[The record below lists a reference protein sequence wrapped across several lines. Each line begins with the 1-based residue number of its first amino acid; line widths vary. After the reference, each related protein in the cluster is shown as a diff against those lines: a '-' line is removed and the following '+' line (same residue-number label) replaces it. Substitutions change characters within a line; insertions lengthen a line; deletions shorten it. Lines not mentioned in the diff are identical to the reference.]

1 MGSLRRPSCALTTMY
16 SQRPTMNPTPDL
28 ILASAS
34 PRRRELLERLG
45 LVLRIEPVDV
55 DETPAPNEKARPYA
69 QRLAAEK
76 GDAALARLGVQ
87 VAALPVLTAD
97 TVVVLGDDILGK
109 PANQDEA
116 AAMLRRLAGRRHEVM
131 TAYRVH
137 SGGRTVER
145 VVSTGVTFR
154 SLDPAELRAYLD
166 SGEWQGKAGAYAIQG
181 IAGAFAIEVH
191 GSFSNVVGL
200 PLAEV
205 IADLRALEALPGYPP
220 PAFGGIAR

>member
-1 MGSLRRPSCALTTMY
+1 MSGS
-16 SQRPTMNPTPDL
+16 PDL

-45 LVLRIEPVDV
+45 LRVRVFPVDV
-55 DETPAPNEKARPYA
+55 DETPAEGEKPRVYA

-76 GDAALARLGVQ
+76 GQAAVARLG
-87 VAALPVLTAD
+87 AEASLPILTAD

-109 PANQDEA
+109 PDDEGHA
-116 AAMLRRLAGRRHEVM
+116 ESMLLRLAGRRHEVL
-131 TAYRVH
+131 TATCVNFA
-137 SGGRTVER
+137 GRTLER

-154 SLDPAELRAYLD
+154 SLDPAEVRAYLD
-166 SGEWQGKAGAYAIQG
+166 SREWQGKAGAYAIQG
-181 IAGAFAIEVH
+181 IAGAFACEVR

-205 IADLRALEALPGYPP
+205 VADLRALQALPNYPP
-220 PAFGGIAR
+220 PAFGGAAA

>member
-1 MGSLRRPSCALTTMY
+1 MK
-16 SQRPTMNPTPDL
+16 PTPDL

-45 LVLRIEPVDV
+45 LLLRIEPVDV
-55 DETPAPNEKARPYA
+55 DETPAAGEKARAYT

-76 GDAALARLGVQ
+76 GDAALARLEA
-87 VAALPVLTAD
+87 AALPVLTAD

-131 TAYRVH
+131 TAYRAH
-137 SGGRTVER
+137 FAGRMVER

-154 SLDPAELRAYLD
+154 SLDPTELRAYLD
-166 SGEWQGKAGAYAIQG
+166 CGEWQGKAGAYAIQG

-205 IADLRALEALPGYPP
+205 IADLRALQALPGYPP
-220 PAFGGIAR
+220 AAFGVNAR

>member
-1 MGSLRRPSCALTTMY
+1 
-16 SQRPTMNPTPDL
+16 MNTTPDL

-55 DETPAPNEKARPYA
+55 DETPAPDEKARAYA

-76 GDAALARLGVQ
+76 GDAALARLGLQ
-87 VAALPVLTAD
+87 SAPILTAD
-97 TVVVLGDDILGK
+97 TVVVLGDNILGK

-116 AAMLRRLAGRRHEVM
+116 AAMLRRLAGRRHEVI
-131 TAYRVH
+131 TAYRAQFA
-137 SGGRTVER
+137 GRMVER
-145 VVSTGVTFR
+145 VVSTGVSFR

-166 SGEWQGKAGAYAIQG
+166 CGEWQGKAGAYAIQG
-181 IAGAFAIEVH
+181 IAGAFAIEVR

-205 IADLRALEALPGYPP
+205 IADLRALEALPSYPP
-220 PAFGGIAR
+220 PAFGGNAR

>member
-1 MGSLRRPSCALTTMY
+1 MK
-16 SQRPTMNPTPDL
+16 PTPHL

-55 DETPAPNEKARPYA
+55 DETPVPDEKARLYA
-69 QRLAAEK
+69 QRLAAAK
-76 GDAALARLGVQ
+76 GDAALTKLGQ
-87 VAALPVLTAD
+87 QALPILTAD

-109 PANQDEA
+109 PANRDEA
-116 AAMLRRLAGRRHEVM
+116 ATMLRRLAGRRHEVM
-131 TAYRVH
+131 TAYRAH
-137 SGGRTVER
+137 FGGRMVER
-145 VVSTGVTFR
+145 VVSTGVSFR

-166 SGEWQGKAGAYAIQG
+166 CGEWQGKAGAYAIQG
-181 IAGAFAIEVH
+181 IAGAFAVEVR

-220 PAFGGIAR
+220 AAFGGNAR

>member
-1 MGSLRRPSCALTTMY
+1 
-16 SQRPTMNPTPDL
+16 MNTSPDL

-45 LVLRIEPVDV
+45 LRLRIEPVDV
-55 DETPAPNEKARPYA
+55 DETPTPGEKARAYA

-76 GDAALARLGVQ
+76 GDAALARLGQ
-87 VAALPVLTAD
+87 EGATLPILTAD
-97 TVVVLGDDILGK
+97 TVVVLSDDILGK

-131 TAYRVH
+131 TAYRAQFA
-137 SGGRTVER
+137 GRMVER
-145 VVSTGVTFR
+145 VVSTGVSFR
-154 SLDPAELRAYLD
+154 SLDPAELQAYLD

-181 IAGAFAIEVH
+181 IAGAFAIEVR

-205 IADLRALEALPGYPP
+205 IADLRALEALPRYPP
-220 PAFGGIAR
+220 PAFGGSAR

>member
-1 MGSLRRPSCALTTMY
+1 MKNA
-16 SQRPTMNPTPDL
+16 PDL

-55 DETPAPNEKARPYA
+55 DETPAPDEKARAYA
-69 QRLAAEK
+69 ERLAAEK
-76 GDAALARLGVQ
+76 GDAALARLGLQ
-87 VAALPVLTAD
+87 SAPILTAD
-97 TVVVLGDDILGK
+97 TVVVLDDDILGK

-131 TAYRVH
+131 TAYRAQFA
-137 SGGRTVER
+137 GRMVER
-145 VVSTGVTFR
+145 VVSTGVSFR
-154 SLDPAELRAYLD
+154 SLDPSELRAYLD
-166 SGEWQGKAGAYAIQG
+166 CGEWQGKAGAYAIQG
-181 IAGAFAIEVH
+181 IAGAFAIEVR

-220 PAFGGIAR
+220 PAFGGNAR

>member
-1 MGSLRRPSCALTTMY
+1 MK
-16 SQRPTMNPTPDL
+16 PTPDL

-45 LVLRIEPVDV
+45 LVLQIEPVDV
-55 DETPAPNEKARPYA
+55 DETPAPGEMARAYA

-76 GDAALARLGVQ
+76 SDAALARLGPQ
-87 VAALPVLTAD
+87 ATTLPVLTAD

-109 PANQDEA
+109 PADQDEA
-116 AAMLRRLAGRRHEVM
+116 AAMLRRLAGRRHEVV
-131 TAYRVH
+131 TAYRAQFGV
-137 SGGRTVER
+137 RMVKR
-145 VVSTGVTFR
+145 IVSTGVSFR
-154 SLDPAELRAYLD
+154 SLDPSELRAYLD
-166 SGEWQGKAGAYAIQG
+166 CGEWRGKAGAYAIQG
-181 IAGAFAIEVH
+181 IAGAFAIEVR

-220 PAFGGIAR
+220 PAFGAGVR

>member
-1 MGSLRRPSCALTTMY
+1 MK
-16 SQRPTMNPTPDL
+16 NTPDL

-55 DETPAPNEKARPYA
+55 NETPTPGETARAYA

-76 GDAALARLGVQ
+76 GDAALARLGLQ
-87 VAALPVLTAD
+87 STPILTAD

-109 PANQDEA
+109 PSNRDEA

-131 TAYRVH
+131 TAYRAQFA
-137 SGGRTVER
+137 GRMIER
-145 VVSTGVTFR
+145 VVSTGVSFR

-166 SGEWQGKAGAYAIQG
+166 CGEWLGKAGAYAIQG
-181 IAGAFAIEVH
+181 IAGAFAIEVR

-220 PAFGGIAR
+220 PAFGGNAR

>member
-1 MGSLRRPSCALTTMY
+1 MK
-16 SQRPTMNPTPDL
+16 PTPDL

-45 LVLRIEPVDV
+45 LLLRIEPVDV
-55 DETPAPNEKARPYA
+55 DETPAAGEKARAYA

-76 GDAALARLGVQ
+76 GDAALARLE
-87 VAALPVLTAD
+87 AAVLPVLTAD

-131 TAYRVH
+131 TAYRAH
-137 SGGRTVER
+137 FAGRMVER

-166 SGEWQGKAGAYAIQG
+166 CGEWQGKAGAYAIQG
-181 IAGAFAIEVH
+181 IAGAFAVEVH

-205 IADLRALEALPGYPP
+205 IADLRALQALPGYPP
-220 PAFGGIAR
+220 AAFGVNAR

>member
-1 MGSLRRPSCALTTMY
+1 
-16 SQRPTMNPTPDL
+16 MNTSPDL

-45 LVLRIEPVDV
+45 LRLRIEPVDV
-55 DETPAPNEKARPYA
+55 DETPTPGEKARAYA

-76 GDAALARLGVQ
+76 GDAALARLGQ
-87 VAALPVLTAD
+87 EGATLPVLTAD
-97 TVVVLGDDILGK
+97 TVVVLGDGILGK
-109 PANQDEA
+109 PADQDEA

-131 TAYRVH
+131 TAYRAQFA
-137 SGGRTVER
+137 GRMVER
-145 VVSTGVTFR
+145 VVSTGVSFR
-154 SLDPAELRAYLD
+154 SLDPAELQAYLD

-181 IAGAFAIEVH
+181 IAGAFAIEVR

-220 PAFGGIAR
+220 PAFGGNAR

>member
-1 MGSLRRPSCALTTMY
+1 MKT
-16 SQRPTMNPTPDL
+16 TPDL

-55 DETPAPNEKARPYA
+55 NETPAQGEKPRAYA

-76 GDAALARLGVQ
+76 SDAALSKLGQ
-87 VAALPVLTAD
+87 QILPILTAD

-109 PANQDEA
+109 PADQDEA

-131 TAYRVH
+131 TAYRAH
-137 SGGRTVER
+137 FGGRMVER
-145 VVSTGVTFR
+145 VVSTGVSFR
-154 SLDPAELRAYLD
+154 SLDSAELRAYLD
-166 SGEWQGKAGAYAIQG
+166 CGEWRGKAGAYAIQG
-181 IAGAFAIEVH
+181 IAGAFAIEVR

-205 IADLRALEALPGYPP
+205 IADLRALESLPGYPP
-220 PAFGGIAR
+220 AAFGGKSR

>member
-1 MGSLRRPSCALTTMY
+1 
-16 SQRPTMNPTPDL
+16 MNTSPDL

-45 LVLRIEPVDV
+45 LRLRIEPVDV
-55 DETPAPNEKARPYA
+55 DETPAPGETARAYA

-76 GDAALARLGVQ
+76 GDAALVKLGLQ
-87 VAALPVLTAD
+87 SAPILTAD

-131 TAYRVH
+131 TAYRAQFA
-137 SGGRTVER
+137 GRMVER

-154 SLDPAELRAYLD
+154 SLDPAELQAYLD
-166 SGEWQGKAGAYAIQG
+166 CGEWQGKAGAYAIQG
-181 IAGAFAIEVH
+181 IAGAFAIEVR

-220 PAFGGIAR
+220 PAFGGNAR

>member
-1 MGSLRRPSCALTTMY
+1 MKTA
-16 SQRPTMNPTPDL
+16 PDL

-55 DETPAPNEKARPYA
+55 DETPAQGEKPRAYA

-76 GDAALARLGVQ
+76 SDAALSKLGQ
-87 VAALPVLTAD
+87 QILPILTAD

-131 TAYRVH
+131 TAYRAH
-137 SGGRTVER
+137 FGGRMVER
-145 VVSTGVTFR
+145 VVSTGVGFR
-154 SLDPAELRAYLD
+154 SLDSAELRAYLD
-166 SGEWQGKAGAYAIQG
+166 CGEWQGKAGAYAIQG

-220 PAFGGIAR
+220 AAFGGNAR

>member
-1 MGSLRRPSCALTTMY
+1 MEPA
-16 SQRPTMNPTPDL
+16 PDL

-55 DETPAPNEKARPYA
+55 DETPAPDEKARAYA

-76 GDAALARLGVQ
+76 GDAALARLGRQ
-87 VAALPVLTAD
+87 TALPVLTAD

-116 AAMLRRLAGRRHEVM
+116 AAMLCRLAGRRHEVM

-137 SGGRTVER
+137 FGGRMVER

-181 IAGAFAIEVH
+181 IAGAFAIEVR

-205 IADLRALEALPGYPP
+205 IADLRALEALPRYPP
-220 PAFGGIAR
+220 PAFGGSAR

>member
-1 MGSLRRPSCALTTMY
+1 MKPH
-16 SQRPTMNPTPDL
+16 PDL

-34 PRRRELLERLG
+34 PRRRELLELLG

-55 DETPAPNEKARPYA
+55 DETPAPGEKARAYA

-76 GDAALARLGVQ
+76 GEAALTRLGQ
-87 VAALPVLTAD
+87 ETLPVLTAD
-97 TVVVLGDDILGK
+97 TVVVVGDDILGK

-131 TAYRVH
+131 TAYRARF
-137 SGGRTVER
+137 GGRMVER
-145 VVSTGVTFR
+145 LVSTGVSFR

-166 SGEWQGKAGAYAIQG
+166 CGEWQGKAGAYAIQG

-220 PAFGGIAR
+220 SAFGGSAR

>member
-1 MGSLRRPSCALTTMY
+1 MKT
-16 SQRPTMNPTPDL
+16 TPDL

-55 DETPAPNEKARPYA
+55 DETPAQGEKPRAYA

-76 GDAALARLGVQ
+76 SDAALNKLGQ
-87 VAALPVLTAD
+87 QILPILTAD

-109 PANQDEA
+109 PADQDEA

-131 TAYRVH
+131 TAYRAH
-137 SGGRTVER
+137 FGGRMVER
-145 VVSTGVTFR
+145 VVSTSVSFR
-154 SLDPAELRAYLD
+154 SLDSAELRAYLD
-166 SGEWQGKAGAYAIQG
+166 CGEWQGKAGAYAIQG
-181 IAGAFAIEVH
+181 IAGAFAIEVR

-205 IADLRALEALPGYPP
+205 IADLRALESLPGYPP
-220 PAFGGIAR
+220 AAFGGTSR

>member
-1 MGSLRRPSCALTTMY
+1 MKPA
-16 SQRPTMNPTPDL
+16 PDL

-45 LVLRIEPVDV
+45 LVVRVEPVDV
-55 DETPAPNEKARPYA
+55 DETPAPDEKPRAYA

-76 GDAALARLGVQ
+76 GDAALARLGQ
-87 VAALPVLTAD
+87 ETLPILTAD

-116 AAMLRRLAGRRHEVM
+116 AAMLGRLAGRRHEVM
-131 TAYRVH
+131 TAYRAH
-137 SGGRTVER
+137 FGGNTVER
-145 VVSTGVTFR
+145 VVSTGVSFR
-154 SLDPAELRAYLD
+154 SLDQAELRAYLD
-166 SGEWQGKAGAYAIQG
+166 CGEWQGKAGAYAIQG
-181 IAGAFAIEVH
+181 IAGAFAVEVR

-205 IADLRALEALPGYPP
+205 IADLRALEALPRYPP

>member
-1 MGSLRRPSCALTTMY
+1 MKL
-16 SQRPTMNPTPDL
+16 TPDL

-45 LVLRIEPVDV
+45 LLLRIAPVDV
-55 DETPAPNEKARPYA
+55 NETPAPGEKARAYA

-76 GDAALARLGVQ
+76 GEAALARLGEE
-87 VAALPVLTAD
+87 AKALPVLTAD
-97 TVVVLGDDILGK
+97 TVVVLGDEILGK

-116 AAMLRRLAGRRHEVM
+116 ATMLRRLAGRRHEVM
-131 TAYRVH
+131 TAYRAQFA
-137 SGGRTVER
+137 GRMVER

-154 SLDPAELRAYLD
+154 SLDPAEVQAYLD
-166 SGEWQGKAGAYAIQG
+166 CGEWQGKAGAYAIQG
-181 IAGAFAIEVH
+181 IAEAFAIEVR

-220 PAFGGIAR
+220 PAFGGNAR

>member
-1 MGSLRRPSCALTTMY
+1 MKTA
-16 SQRPTMNPTPDL
+16 PDL

-34 PRRRELLERLG
+34 PRRRELLQRLG
-45 LVLRIEPVDV
+45 LELRIEPVDV
-55 DETPAPNEKARPYA
+55 DETPVAGEKARAYS

-76 GDAALARLGVQ
+76 GDAALARLGQ
-87 VAALPVLTAD
+87 QALPILTAD
-97 TVVVLGDDILGK
+97 TVVVLDNDILGK

-131 TAYRVH
+131 TAYRAH
-137 SGGRTVER
+137 FRGRMVER
-145 VVSTGVTFR
+145 VVSTSVSFR

-181 IAGAFAIEVH
+181 IAGAFAIELR

-220 PAFGGIAR
+220 TAFGGGAR

>member
-1 MGSLRRPSCALTTMY
+1 MK
-16 SQRPTMNPTPDL
+16 PTPDL

-45 LVLRIEPVDV
+45 LLLRIEPVDV
-55 DETPAPNEKARPYA
+55 DETPAAGEKARAYA

-76 GDAALARLGVQ
+76 GDAALARLE
-87 VAALPVLTAD
+87 AAVLPVLTAD

-131 TAYRVH
+131 TAYRAH
-137 SGGRTVER
+137 FAGRMAER

-154 SLDPAELRAYLD
+154 SLDPTELRAYLD
-166 SGEWQGKAGAYAIQG
+166 CGEWQGKAGAYAIQG
-181 IAGAFAIEVH
+181 IAGAFAVEVH

-205 IADLRALEALPGYPP
+205 IADLRALQALPGYPP
-220 PAFGGIAR
+220 AAFGVNAR

>member
-1 MGSLRRPSCALTTMY
+1 MK
-16 SQRPTMNPTPDL
+16 PTPDL

-45 LVLRIEPVDV
+45 LLLRIEPAEV
-55 DETPAPNEKARPYA
+55 DETPTPGERPRAYA

-76 GDAALARLGVQ
+76 AAAALARLGSQ
-87 VAALPVLTAD
+87 ALPVLTAD

-109 PANQDEA
+109 PANQEEA

-131 TAYRVH
+131 TAYRAH
-137 SGGRTVER
+137 FAGRMVER

-166 SGEWQGKAGAYAIQG
+166 CGEWQGKAGAYAIQG

-205 IADLRALEALPGYPP
+205 IADLRALEALPGYPA
-220 PAFGGIAR
+220 PAFRGGAR

>member
-1 MGSLRRPSCALTTMY
+1 MKNA
-16 SQRPTMNPTPDL
+16 PDL

-55 DETPAPNEKARPYA
+55 DETPAPDENARAYA
-69 QRLAAEK
+69 ERLAAEK
-76 GDAALARLGVQ
+76 GDAALARLGLQ
-87 VAALPVLTAD
+87 SAPILTAD

-131 TAYRVH
+131 TAYRAQFA
-137 SGGRTVER
+137 GRMVER
-145 VVSTGVTFR
+145 VVSTGVSFR
-154 SLDPAELRAYLD
+154 SLDPAEVRAYLD
-166 SGEWQGKAGAYAIQG
+166 CGEWQGKAGAYAIQG
-181 IAGAFAIEVH
+181 IAGAFAIEVR

-220 PAFGGIAR
+220 PAFGGNAR

>member
-1 MGSLRRPSCALTTMY
+1 MRSCAQARILGAGRDILAATMK
-16 SQRPTMNPTPDL
+16 TTPDL

-55 DETPAPNEKARPYA
+55 DETPAQGEKPRAYA

-76 GDAALARLGVQ
+76 SDAALSKLGQ
-87 VAALPVLTAD
+87 QILPILTAD

-109 PANQDEA
+109 PADQDEA

-131 TAYRVH
+131 TAYRAH
-137 SGGRTVER
+137 FGGRMVER
-145 VVSTGVTFR
+145 VVSTGVSFR
-154 SLDPAELRAYLD
+154 SLDSAELRAYLD
-166 SGEWQGKAGAYAIQG
+166 CGEWQGKAGAYAIQG
-181 IAGAFAIEVH
+181 IAGAFAIEVR

-205 IADLRALEALPGYPP
+205 IADLRALESLPGYPP
-220 PAFGGIAR
+220 AAFGGTSR

>member
-1 MGSLRRPSCALTTMY
+1 MEPH
-16 SQRPTMNPTPDL
+16 PDL

-34 PRRRELLERLG
+34 PRRRELLELLG

-55 DETPAPNEKARPYA
+55 DETPAPGEKARAYA

-76 GDAALARLGVQ
+76 GEAALTRLGQ
-87 VAALPVLTAD
+87 ETLPVLTAD
-97 TVVVLGDDILGK
+97 TVVVVGDDILGK

-131 TAYRVH
+131 TAYRARF
-137 SGGRTVER
+137 GGRMVER
-145 VVSTGVTFR
+145 VVSTGVSFR

-166 SGEWQGKAGAYAIQG
+166 CGEWQGKAGAYAIQG

-220 PAFGGIAR
+220 SAFGGSAR

>member
-1 MGSLRRPSCALTTMY
+1 
-16 SQRPTMNPTPDL
+16 MNTSPDL

-45 LVLRIEPVDV
+45 LRLRIEPVDV
-55 DETPAPNEKARPYA
+55 DETPAPDEKARAYA

-76 GDAALARLGVQ
+76 GDAALVKLGLQ
-87 VAALPVLTAD
+87 SAPILTAD
-97 TVVVLGDDILGK
+97 TVVVLDDDILGK

-131 TAYRVH
+131 TAYRAQFA
-137 SGGRTVER
+137 GRMVER
-145 VVSTGVTFR
+145 VVSTGVSFR
-154 SLDPAELRAYLD
+154 SLDPAELQAYLD
-166 SGEWQGKAGAYAIQG
+166 CGEWQGKAGAYAIQG
-181 IAGAFAIEVH
+181 IAGAFAIEVR

-220 PAFGGIAR
+220 PAFGGNAR

>member
-1 MGSLRRPSCALTTMY
+1 MK
-16 SQRPTMNPTPDL
+16 PTPDL

-45 LVLRIEPVDV
+45 LLLRIEPVEV
-55 DETPAPNEKARPYA
+55 DETPTPGERPRAYA

-76 GDAALARLGVQ
+76 AAAALARLGSP
-87 VAALPVLTAD
+87 ALPVLTAD
-97 TVVVLGDDILGK
+97 TVVVLDDDILGK
-109 PANQDEA
+109 PANQEEA
-116 AAMLRRLAGRRHEVM
+116 AAMLRGLAGRRHEVM
-131 TAYRVH
+131 TAYRAH
-137 SGGRTVER
+137 FAGRMVER

-166 SGEWQGKAGAYAIQG
+166 CDEWQGKAGAYAIQG

-205 IADLRALEALPGYPP
+205 IADLRALEALPRYPP
-220 PAFGGIAR
+220 PAFGGNAQ